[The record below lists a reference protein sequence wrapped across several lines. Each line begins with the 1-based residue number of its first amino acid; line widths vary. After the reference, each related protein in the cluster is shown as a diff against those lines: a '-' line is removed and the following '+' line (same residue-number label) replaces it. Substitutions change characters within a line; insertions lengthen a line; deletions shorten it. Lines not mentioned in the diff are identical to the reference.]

1 MPYVMKL
8 IDQEMTAM
16 MNGGFRFLTS
26 STVTQLKDAG
36 FEWTFPDSSEVI
48 TLQDR
53 VGDSDRT
60 IDKKNEAAARSAS
73 AKKAAATKA
82 RNKAALLGLSPIPE
96 QSEVGP
102 KTASAT
108 ATGVAALPTV
118 AIPVTAIEFSRKM
131 KNEFFIL
138 SNYAETPF
146 QITGTQPPAPDGT
159 EYPPLP
165 TQAWPTVEHYYQAMK
180 FPQDPAWQEEIR
192 MARSPESAKKMGVT
206 KEHPARGDWT
216 AVRDRIM
223 KGALLKKFSQN
234 PAALGVLQKTAGR
247 SLYDTSP
254 GDVYWGVDVR
264 GKGENRL
271 GKLLEEVRS
280 ELKDMRPEEALFSG
294 SVGSNSA
301 AGGGGSSA
309 GGDAGGGTGG
319 GEVEESGGE
328 GAEGP
333 EDTVSQ
339 ASATLQ
345 AGGFRSVDG
354 GGNPIYMFI
363 NGGAAVE
370 QKTRA
375 ARQRGS
381 GRSLS
386 WEGMQVS
393 KEGGSQDGGAM
404 MTTEG
409 DHAVEVKVEKLG

>member
-1 MPYVMKL
+1 
-8 IDQEMTAM
+8 
-16 MNGGFRFLTS
+16 
-26 STVTQLKDAG
+26 
-36 FEWTFPDSSEVI
+36 
-48 TLQDR
+48 LQDR

-82 RNKAALLGLSPIPE
+82 RNKAAATAALGLSPIPE
-96 QSEVGP
+96 QSEVGS
-102 KTASAT
+102 KV

-131 KNEFFIL
+131 KNEFYIL
-138 SNYAETPF
+138 SNFAETPF
-146 QITGTQPPAPDGT
+146 QITGTQLPAPDGT

-192 MARSPESAKKMGVT
+192 MARSPETAKKMGVT

-216 AVRDRIM
+216 AVRDRVM

-234 PAALGVLQKTAGR
+234 PVALGTLQKTAGR

-294 SVGSNSA
+294 LGAGGGPTGGSAGGSNSA
-301 AGGGGSSA
+301 AGGGG
-309 GGDAGGGTGG
+309 GGGGG
-319 GEVEESGGE
+319 GFSEGVGGSEVEESG
-328 GAEGP
+328 ADEGP

-339 ASATLQ
+339 ASAALQ

-370 QKTRA
+370 QKTRV

-393 KEGGSQDGGAM
+393 KEGGSSSQSGGEM

>member
-1 MPYVMKL
+1 
-8 IDQEMTAM
+8 
-16 MNGGFRFLTS
+16 
-26 STVTQLKDAG
+26 
-36 FEWTFPDSSEVI
+36 VI

-60 IDKKNEAAARSAS
+60 IDKKNEADARSAS

-82 RNKAALLGLSPIPE
+82 RNKAAAAAAALGLSPIPE
-96 QSEVGP
+96 QSESKV
-102 KTASAT
+102 ASKV

-118 AIPVTAIEFSRKM
+118 AIPVTAIEFTRKM
-131 KNEFFIL
+131 KNEFYIF
-138 SNYAETPF
+138 SNFAETPF
-146 QITGTQPPAPDGT
+146 QITGTQLPAPDGT

-192 MARSPESAKKMGVT
+192 MARSPETAKKMGVT

-216 AVRDRIM
+216 AVRDRVM

-234 PAALGVLQKTAGR
+234 PVALETLQKTGSRTLIEA
-247 SLYDTSP
+247 SP

-280 ELKDMRPEEALFSG
+280 ELKNLRPEEALFSG
-294 SVGSNSA
+294 SGGSAGGSAGGSNSA
-301 AGGGGSSA
+301 AGGFSA
-309 GGDAGGGTGG
+309 GGGFSEGVGGS
-319 GEVEESGGE
+319 EVEESGE
-328 GAEGP
+328 EGP

-370 QKTRA
+370 QKSRV

-393 KEGGSQDGGAM
+393 KDGGSSSQSGGEM

>member
-1 MPYVMKL
+1 
-8 IDQEMTAM
+8 
-16 MNGGFRFLTS
+16 
-26 STVTQLKDAG
+26 
-36 FEWTFPDSSEVI
+36 VI

-53 VGDSDRT
+53 VSDSDRT
-60 IDKKNEAAARSAS
+60 IDKKTAADARSAS

-82 RNKAALLGLSPIPE
+82 RNKAAATATAALGLSPIPE
-96 QSEVGP
+96 QSEAVA
-102 KTASAT
+102 KATATAT

-131 KNEFFIL
+131 KNEFYIL
-138 SNYAETPF
+138 SNFAETPF
-146 QITGTQPPAPDGT
+146 QITGTQFPAPDGT

-192 MARSPESAKKMGVT
+192 MARSPETAKKMGVT

-216 AVRDRIM
+216 AVRDRVM

-271 GKLLEEVRS
+271 GRLLEEVRS

-294 SVGSNSA
+294 SGSNSA
-301 AGGGGSSA
+301 AGGGP
-309 GGDAGGGTGG
+309 TGG
-319 GEVEESGGE
+319 GSSVGGEGGVGGNEVEESG
-328 GAEGP
+328 ADEGP

-339 ASATLQ
+339 ASAALQ

-370 QKTRA
+370 QKART

-393 KEGGSQDGGAM
+393 KEGGPQSQSGGEM

>member
-1 MPYVMKL
+1 
-8 IDQEMTAM
+8 
-16 MNGGFRFLTS
+16 
-26 STVTQLKDAG
+26 
-36 FEWTFPDSSEVI
+36 
-48 TLQDR
+48 
-53 VGDSDRT
+53 
-60 IDKKNEAAARSAS
+60 
-73 AKKAAATKA
+73 
-82 RNKAALLGLSPIPE
+82 
-96 QSEVGP
+96 
-102 KTASAT
+102 
-108 ATGVAALPTV
+108 
-118 AIPVTAIEFSRKM
+118 
-131 KNEFFIL
+131 
-138 SNYAETPF
+138 
-146 QITGTQPPAPDGT
+146 
-159 EYPPLP
+159 
-165 TQAWPTVEHYYQAMK
+165 
-180 FPQDPAWQEEIR
+180 
-192 MARSPESAKKMGVT
+192 
-206 KEHPARGDWT
+206 
-216 AVRDRIM
+216 M
-223 KGALLKKFSQN
+223 KGALQKKFSQN

-294 SVGSNSA
+294 GSGSNSA
-301 AGGGGSSA
+301 AGGGP
-309 GGDAGGGTGG
+309 TGG
-319 GEVEESGGE
+319 GSSVGGEGGVTLTGVGGNEVEESG
-328 GAEGP
+328 ADEGP

-339 ASATLQ
+339 ASAALQ

-370 QKTRA
+370 QKARV

-393 KEGGSQDGGAM
+393 KEGSSQSGGEM